1 MFTCRLFITNLHW
14 QHFKRAGYEGAR
26 ELAYKMTQVKKD
38 KDYVSQKF
46 GIPLQEFEEMLNASP
61 ASYKDYPNNEK
72 WLTLIY
78 IVYNKI
84 F

>member
-1 MFTCRLFITNLHW
+1 
-14 QHFKRAGYEGAR
+14 
-26 ELAYKMTQVKKD
+26 MTQVKKD

-84 F
+84 FQELTTESANRLILFASQTNYQLS